1 MTSSPANPYLVGARG
16 FALKFGSRRSAEQHL
31 ERLSGKLMREIDDR
45 VHGSHCALRESSQ
58 TVANHH
64 HCQCA

>member
-1 MTSSPANPYLVGARG
+1 
-16 FALKFGSRRSAEQHL
+16 
-31 ERLSGKLMREIDDR
+31 MREIDDR